1 MEQIE
6 RIGDVMSVSVSRI
19 APRLFLNGLKF
30 RYLKL
35 TGKPGR
41 PQAVSLE
48 ITHNCVARCIMCNIW
63 RIPRDV
69 PDLTVKQWLDFLDS
83 DLFSDLRELDV
94 TGGEPFIRS
103 DLSEFFSGVCE
114 LKKMRLRSLRSI
126 AITTNGLL
134 SNSVIDTTEKI
145 LPELKNA
152 GLDLVIVCGMDAV
165 GELHDRIRNV
175 DNAWTKVNS
184 TIEGLLEL
192 KKTYSNLVIGLKT
205 TILPLNIDELERIS
219 SYAGEKGLFTII
231 SPAIITPGRYLNQEQ
246 ADTLAFSSDD
256 IRKMVSFFSKHHSQ
270 WVFHADTLLDYWKTG
285 RVNKPCTC
293 GFNYFFVRYS
303 GEMHLCPLATDS
315 IGNITHTAP
324 EELLRSKKAYNL
336 RRKIGRF
343 ESCQSCTEPGLERY
357 ALVYEGWSYLVY
369 LMKMQNSRFLHLHRL
384 MGLDKYTD

>member
-1 MEQIE
+1 
-6 RIGDVMSVSVSRI
+6 MSVSVK
-19 APRLFLNGLKF
+19 RLAAGLFINGLKF

-41 PQAVSLE
+41 PQTVSLE
-48 ITHNCVARCIMCNIW
+48 ITHNCIARCIMCNIW

-69 PDLTVKQWLDFLDS
+69 PDLSVNQWLGFLDS
-83 DLFSDLRELDV
+83 DLFSDLRELDI
-94 TGGEPFIRS
+94 TGGEPFIRD
-103 DLSEFFSGVCE
+103 DLAEFFYGICE
-114 LKKMRLRSLRSI
+114 LKKTRLRSLRSI
-126 AITTNGLL
+126 AVTTNGLL
-134 SNSVIDTTEKI
+134 TKRVLDITERI
-145 LPELKNA
+145 LPELENA
-152 GLDLVIVCGMDAV
+152 GLDLVVVCGMDAA

-184 TIEGLLEL
+184 TLEGLLEL
-192 KKTYSNLVIGLKT
+192 KRKHANFVIGLKT

-219 SYAGEKGLFTII
+219 SYAEKKGLFTII
-231 SPAIITPGRYLNQEQ
+231 SPAIITPGRYLNREQ
-246 ADTLAFSSDD
+246 ADILTFSNND

-270 WVFHADTLLDYWKTG
+270 WLFHADTLLEYWKTG

-303 GEMHLCPLATDS
+303 GEMHLCPLATES
-315 IGNITHTAP
+315 IGNITDIDP
-324 EELLRSKKAYNL
+324 EELLRSKKAYSL

-343 ESCQSCTEPGLERY
+343 DSCQSCTEPGLERY

-369 LMKMQNSRFLHLHRL
+369 LMKMQNSRFLHLHSL